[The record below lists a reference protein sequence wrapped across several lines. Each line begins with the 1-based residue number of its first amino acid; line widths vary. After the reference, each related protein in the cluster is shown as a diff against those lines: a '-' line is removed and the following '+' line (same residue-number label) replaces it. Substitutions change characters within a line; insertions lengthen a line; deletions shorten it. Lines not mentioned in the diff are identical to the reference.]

1 LVGADPSFRRIF
13 QKTACPPN
21 EKCVTRLTPLGP
33 MRLTKMAKSDVA
45 GELRSASAQQA
56 QIGHFG

>member
-1 LVGADPSFRRIF
+1 
-13 QKTACPPN
+13 
-21 EKCVTRLTPLGP
+21 VTRLTPLGP

-45 GELRSASAQQA
+45 GALRSASAQQA